1 MARTQFQFSRVVVL
15 SRDQW
20 SGDDPINRKTPPGHL
35 FLLGDWG
42 ASGGLLRL
50 TRRGELMLLTRGQVF
65 VEAPIPWPGSSTKV
79 CIKDG
84 RLLILQ

>member
-1 MARTQFQFSRVVVL
+1 MYHVQRQFSKVVVL
-15 SRDQW
+15 ARDQW

-50 TRRGELMLLTRGQVF
+50 TRRGDRMLLTRGHIF
-65 VEAPIPWPGSSTKV
+65 VEASFTWPGSTAQA

-84 RLLILQ
+84 QLLFP